1 MDSEKL
7 APHTIHPMVPLEL
20 GRYIP
25 RPGDQRA
32 MGPLMHYGC
41 YAAGMALAEAGVA
54 GNQELLARTHMIVA
68 APGGER
74 DLAVDEQILAARLT
88 KPNNVGWLNEMMLTG
103 LRPTLFLAQLPNL
116 FAGNISIVHG
126 VSGSSRTFMGEE
138 SAGVD
143 AVRIAWEKIAAGQ
156 GDLFLVG
163 GAFSADRPEMLLM
176 FEPYGLLRETPV
188 PDLWHRPRGGH
199 DLGQRRRLPGHGGA
213 RACRGP
219 RGQAARQAERRAG
232 GPFQSRSRGGDRQG
246 GGAMGEDR
254 RSRRRQG
261 AAGAERGLRRRA
273 HHRRGA

>member
-1 MDSEKL
+1 
-7 APHTIHPMVPLEL
+7 
-20 GRYIP
+20 
-25 RPGDQRA
+25 

-54 GNQELLARTHMIVA
+54 GNQELLSRTHMIVA

-143 AVRIAWEKIAAGQ
+143 AVRIAWEKITAGQ

-176 FEPYGLLRETPV
+176 FEPYGLLRQLPV
-188 PDLWHRPRGGH
+188 PDLWHRPPAGMT
-199 DLGQRRRLPGHGGA
+199 LGQRRRLPGHGGA
-213 RACRGP
+213 RACRGA

-232 GPFQSRSRGGDRQG
+232 GAFQSRSRVRRPPR
-246 GGAMGEDR
+246 R
-254 RSRRRQG
+254 RSNGPGSPILPAARRR
-261 AAGAERGLRRRA
+261 RC
-273 HHRRGA
+273 

>member
-1 MDSEKL
+1 
-7 APHTIHPMVPLEL
+7 MVPLEL

-54 GNQELLARTHMIVA
+54 GNQELLSRTHMIVA

-138 SAGVD
+138 SPVSRAH
-143 AVRIAWEKIAAGQ
+143 RSEKIRAARL
-156 GDLFLVG
+156 GDLFPVAAPG
-163 GAFSADRPEMLLM
+163 RSAGMLLM
-176 FEPYGLLRETPV
+176 FEPYGLL
-188 PDLWHRPRGGH
+188 PDAGARSRH
-199 DLGQRRRLPGHGGA
+199 RRR
-213 RACRGP
+213 R
-219 RGQAARQAERRAG
+219 
-232 GPFQSRSRGGDRQG
+232 
-246 GGAMGEDR
+246 
-254 RSRRRQG
+254 
-261 AAGAERGLRRRA
+261 
-273 HHRRGA
+273 